1 MKLKMHELQL
11 LANAM
16 ATMKQNRV
24 KGMNRF
30 LFDATAILEKDAE
43 YFNQELKAIQEAH
56 AEKDEN
62 GEVIKNEYSMVLLN
76 EEGQKVFAELLQ
88 EDSSDYPALTP
99 EQGDLLEEY
108 PLLYDEFALLLRM
121 VEREEE

>member
-1 MKLKMHELQL
+1 MKLKMYELQL
-11 LANAM
+11 LANAI

-30 LFDATAILEKDAE
+30 LFEVTAVLDKDAK
-43 YFNQELKAIQEAH
+43 YFNQELKSIQEAH
-56 AEKDEN
+56 AEKDNN
-62 GEVIKNEYSMVLLN
+62 GELIRNEQDMVLLN
-76 EEGQKVFAELLQ
+76 GDGQKFFAELLQ
-88 EDSSDYPALTP
+88 EDSSDYPTLTP

-121 VEREEE
+121 VKRKEE